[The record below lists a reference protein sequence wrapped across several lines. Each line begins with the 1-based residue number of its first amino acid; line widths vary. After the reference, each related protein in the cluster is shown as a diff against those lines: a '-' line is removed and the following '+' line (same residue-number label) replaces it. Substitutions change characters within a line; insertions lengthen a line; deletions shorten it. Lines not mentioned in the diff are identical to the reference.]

1 MRRWLIVLS
10 ALAVALVWAAVAG
23 TVAVRRW
30 APTRAAIAAE
40 RDRGARGCQ
49 GRYLE
54 ADAQARCEGLFEVQY
69 VMERNVAIF
78 TRLLVA
84 LGPLAGVGLWRGSRE
99 AEQRAQWQ
107 AQRDAQ
113 HCRTQT
119 LQPRCAPR
127 SCTQNGQ

>member
-1 MRRWLIVLS
+1 MRRRLIVLS

-30 APTRAAIAAE
+30 APTGAAIAAE
-40 RDRGARGCQ
+40 RDRGARGCP

-84 LGPLAGVGLWRGSRE
+84 LGPLAGVGLWAYATRGR
-99 AEQRAQWQ
+99 
-107 AQRDAQ
+107 
-113 HCRTQT
+113 
-119 LQPRCAPR
+119 PRVKR
-127 SCTQNGQ
+127 